1 MNGEKTRKIRKMLV
15 NGNKQ
20 LLDALTQRYGKK
32 VMDQSFKSLF
42 RKSKKIYKDL
52 KANKPI

>member
-20 LLDALTQRYGKK
+20 LLDALTQRYGKE
-32 VMDQSFKSLF
+32 VMNQSFKSLF
-42 RKSKKIYKDL
+42 RKAKKIYKDL

>member
-20 LLDALTQRYGKK
+20 LLDALTQRYGKE
-32 VMDQSFKSLF
+32 VMNQSFKSLF